1 MGYMTIFGDVS
12 HKPKLYRFMCF
23 DLKNTYLLSTWHNVA
38 RERDTMS
45 ITRVYRDRDNN
56 IKVEKF
62 SFEEVK
68 KDLTKF
74 FSHDNRISNRK
85 DKNEIKRFNS
95 TIKKI

>member
-1 MGYMTIFGDVS
+1 
-12 HKPKLYRFMCF
+12 
-23 DLKNTYLLSTWHNVA
+23 
-38 RERDTMS
+38 MS
-45 ITRVYRDRDNN
+45 ITRVYRDCDNN

>member
-1 MGYMTIFGDVS
+1 
-12 HKPKLYRFMCF
+12 
-23 DLKNTYLLSTWHNVA
+23 
-38 RERDTMS
+38 MS

-74 FSHDNRISNRK
+74 FSHDNGISNRK
-85 DKNEIKRFNS
+85 DKNDN
-95 TIKKI
+95 KKIIKDTSRY

>member
-1 MGYMTIFGDVS
+1 MTI
-12 HKPKLYRFMCF
+12 
-23 DLKNTYLLSTWHNVA
+23 
-38 RERDTMS
+38 
-45 ITRVYRDRDNN
+45 TRIYRDRDNK

-85 DKNEIKRFNS
+85 NKNETKRFNS

>member
-1 MGYMTIFGDVS
+1 
-12 HKPKLYRFMCF
+12 
-23 DLKNTYLLSTWHNVA
+23 
-38 RERDTMS
+38 MS

-74 FSHDNRISNRK
+74 FSHDNGISNRK
-85 DKNEIKRFNS
+85 DKNEIKNF
-95 TIKKI
+95 IKATKSS

>member
-1 MGYMTIFGDVS
+1 
-12 HKPKLYRFMCF
+12 
-23 DLKNTYLLSTWHNVA
+23 
-38 RERDTMS
+38 MS
-45 ITRVYRDRDNN
+45 ITRIYRDRDNK

-85 DKNEIKRFNS
+85 DKNDTKRFITPTADS
-95 TIKKI
+95 

>member
-1 MGYMTIFGDVS
+1 MT
-12 HKPKLYRFMCF
+12 
-23 DLKNTYLLSTWHNVA
+23 
-38 RERDTMS
+38 

-85 DKNEIKRFNS
+85 DKNETKRF
-95 TIKKI
+95 IKPTADS

>member
-1 MGYMTIFGDVS
+1 
-12 HKPKLYRFMCF
+12 
-23 DLKNTYLLSTWHNVA
+23 
-38 RERDTMS
+38 MS

-85 DKNEIKRFNS
+85 DKNETKRFIKHS
-95 TIKKI
+95 TDS

>member
-1 MGYMTIFGDVS
+1 
-12 HKPKLYRFMCF
+12 
-23 DLKNTYLLSTWHNVA
+23 
-38 RERDTMS
+38 MS

-74 FSHDNRISNRK
+74 FSHDNGINNRK
-85 DKNEIKRFNS
+85 NKNETKRLIKYS
-95 TIKKI
+95 TDS

>member
-1 MGYMTIFGDVS
+1 
-12 HKPKLYRFMCF
+12 
-23 DLKNTYLLSTWHNVA
+23 
-38 RERDTMS
+38 MS

-85 DKNEIKRFNS
+85 DKNETKRF
-95 TIKKI
+95 IKPTADS